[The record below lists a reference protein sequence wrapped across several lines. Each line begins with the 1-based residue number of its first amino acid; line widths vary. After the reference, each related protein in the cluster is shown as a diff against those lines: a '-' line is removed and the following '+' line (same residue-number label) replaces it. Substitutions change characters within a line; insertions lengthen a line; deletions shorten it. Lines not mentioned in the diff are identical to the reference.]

1 MKNKI
6 HNYDFLIIGAGLIG
20 SLTALALNKKKF
32 KVLAVDK
39 ESKKLQDKRTLAVN
53 ANSKDFLVQL
63 GIWNKLKSKPQSIN
77 KIIIKDYINSSP
89 LIFENINEPMGNV
102 VFNREVLHEAK
113 KLCLKNKILINNYNL
128 DFNNISKN
136 NIITIKEQSYRFKKI
151 ILCIGKGLKFDPKND
166 NKNRTLKNNQFSHV
180 GFFDHSR
187 IHRNIAYEIFTKNG
201 PLAVLPSPNKNNLT
215 STFIYSSK
223 KEIKNQEIRSLI
235 RKNFLVSHGKINFS
249 DNIYRYPIS
258 VKINKNKSNFIL
270 LGDALRSIHPVAGQ
284 GWNLG
289 IKDIQ
294 TICSLCDQF
303 SLDNNLINE
312 IYFARRF
319 MESALYLS
327 FTSSLNFLYENINP
341 ITKNIIKIGY
351 QGLNNLKIA
360 KNVFIKQ
367 AMGRFNLI
375 D

>member
-39 ESKKLQDKRTLAVN
+39 ESRKLQDKRTLAVN

-77 KIIIKDYINSSP
+77 KIIIKDYINPSP
-89 LIFENINEPMGNV
+89 LIFENSNEPMGNV
-102 VFNREVLHEAK
+102 VFNREVLFEAQ
-113 KLCLKNKILINNYNL
+113 KLCSKNKILINNYNL
-128 DFNNISKN
+128 DYSNISKN
-136 NIITIKEQSYRFKKI
+136 NIIKIKEKLYHFKKI
-151 ILCIGKGLKFDPKND
+151 ILCIGKGLIFDPKTD
-166 NKNRTLKNNQFSHV
+166 NKNSTLKNNQFSHV
-180 GFFDHSR
+180 GFFDHSK

-201 PLAVLPSPNKNNLT
+201 PLAVLPSLNKNNLT

-341 ITKNIIKIGY
+341 ITKNVIKIGY

-367 AMGRFNLI
+367 AMGRFNLV